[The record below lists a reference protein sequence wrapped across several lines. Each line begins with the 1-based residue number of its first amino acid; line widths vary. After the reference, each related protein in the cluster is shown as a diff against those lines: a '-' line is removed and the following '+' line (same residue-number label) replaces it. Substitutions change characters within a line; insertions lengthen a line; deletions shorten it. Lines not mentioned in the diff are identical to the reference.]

1 MSANAAITTA
11 KPDSSPRIRTRVLVL
26 FGLALVILLVI
37 MSITIFTLVTSTDAR
52 DWQDRQLETAGSAI
66 YRVQDFIQDARRD
79 LYLLANLDEDIQNHE
94 NLFPEVLRDAPQILE
109 IVYVDAEGRILE
121 SVFQDAPLLANQV
134 TLLQTNWFVESIG
147 DISYSVY
154 VSPIQVSVDEQPYII
169 TSMSTK
175 NRTAVIAARIS
186 LTVFSEIISQL
197 SLGETGSAYVVSDDG
212 FILAHTNTDVV
223 TQNINILGRPEFDR
237 ALFQPLNPFE
247 LDTDQPLTEV
257 YENFRGEVVVGLSQR
272 IPGLGWMIFTEIT
285 EAEVLAN
292 TQTAITVLVIVSVGV
307 FVLTLVVIS
316 EVQRRLI
323 FKPLT
328 ELRAN
333 VDRVSQGSFD
343 VPYQATS
350 RDEIGEVIQSFN
362 DMVRIVSERAIERD
376 RLIRELQ
383 GAKRLAEEN
392 SRLKSEFLS
401 TMSHELRTPMNAI
414 EGFVGIILSRMGG
427 TEYNDKTATYLQRVR
442 ANSQRLLALIN
453 DFLDLSRVESG
464 RLDLASQP
472 FEPAK
477 LAQRWRSE
485 LGVLAENKQI
495 DFDVVIDP
503 ELPKTL
509 IGDEEAIS
517 KVAINLIGNA
527 IKFTEKGKVTVAL
540 ESADKEWNI
549 VVRDTGIGIPPHARE
564 FVFEEFRQVD
574 QSSRRKHGGT
584 GLGLAIV
591 QKYTRSMGGQVTLK
605 SEVGQ
610 GSEFT
615 VTLPVVTVQQLKKAK
630 EA

>member
-1 MSANAAITTA
+1 MSANATITAA
-11 KPDSSPRIRTRVLVL
+11 KSDSSPRIRIRVLFF
-26 FGLALVILLVI
+26 FGLALVVLLAV
-37 MSITIFTLVTSTDAR
+37 MATTIFSLVSVTEAR
-52 DWQDRQLETAGSAI
+52 QWLGRQLEASRNAVF
-66 YRVQDFIQDARRD
+66 RVETF
-79 LYLLANLDEDIQNHE
+79 LELATRQLVLAAEFSDIQE
-94 NLFPEVLRDAPQILE
+94 RGEILSEIIASEPQFLE
-109 IVYVDAEGRILE
+109 LVYADRQGRILANQ
-121 SVFQDAPLLANQV
+121 FRDAALLANQV
-134 TLLQTNWFVESIG
+134 TLSQANWFVASLDQPEYTI
-147 DISYSVY
+147 Y
-154 VSPIQVSVDEQPYII
+154 VSPIQLSADLQPYLIL
-169 TSMSTK
+169 S
-175 NRTAVIAARIS
+175 APYAAGDGVIGARIS
-186 LTVFSEIISQL
+186 LTVFSDIVSGL
-197 SLGETGSAYVVSDDG
+197 SFGETGRAYVADDNG
-212 FILAHTNTDVV
+212 AILAHTDPQVV
-223 TQNINILGRPEFDR
+223 ISNASVAGRDEFER
-237 ALFQPLNPFE
+237 ALLRPLDLGLEDEQF
-247 LDTDQPLTEV
+247 LALTEP
-257 YENFRGEVVVGLSQR
+257 YINFQGVPVIGIAER
-272 IPGLGWMIFTEIT
+272 IPIVSWVLFTEIQ
-285 EAEVLAN
+285 EDEVFAN
-292 TQTAITVLVIVSVGV
+292 TQTAIQTLLVVTLLI
-307 FVLTLVVIS
+307 FVLTMLVIS
-316 EVQRRLI
+316 EVQRRII
-323 FKPLT
+323 FKPLS
-328 ELRAN
+328 ELRYN
-333 VDRVSQGSFD
+333 VEQVSQGKLD
-343 VPYQATS
+343 ILYQATS
-350 RDEIGEVIQSFN
+350 RDEIGETIQAFN
-362 DMVRIVSERAIERD
+362 DMARIVNERAIERD
-376 RLIRELQ
+376 RLIRDLQ
-383 GAKRLAEEN
+383 AAKRLAEEN

-427 TEYNDKTATYLQRVR
+427 TDYNDKTATYLQRVR

-495 DFDVVIDP
+495 GFEVQVDP

-527 IKFTEKGKVTVAL
+527 IKFTDKGKVTVSL
-540 ESADKEWNI
+540 ELSGKEWNI
-549 VVRDTGIGIPPHARE
+549 IVRDTGIGIPPHARE

-615 VTLPVVTVQQLKKAK
+615 VTLPMVTVQQMNKA
-630 EA
+630 

>member
-1 MSANAAITTA
+1 
-11 KPDSSPRIRTRVLVL
+11 
-26 FGLALVILLVI
+26 
-37 MSITIFTLVTSTDAR
+37 
-52 DWQDRQLETAGSAI
+52 
-66 YRVQDFIQDARRD
+66 
-79 LYLLANLDEDIQNHE
+79 
-94 NLFPEVLRDAPQILE
+94 
-109 IVYVDAEGRILE
+109 
-121 SVFQDAPLLANQV
+121 
-134 TLLQTNWFVESIG
+134 VE
-147 DISYSVY
+147 
-154 VSPIQVSVDEQPYII
+154 
-169 TSMSTK
+169 K
-175 NRTAVIAARIS
+175 
-186 LTVFSEIISQL
+186 
-197 SLGETGSAYVVSDDG
+197 
-212 FILAHTNTDVV
+212 
-223 TQNINILGRPEFDR
+223 
-237 ALFQPLNPFE
+237 
-247 LDTDQPLTEV
+247 
-257 YENFRGEVVVGLSQR
+257 
-272 IPGLGWMIFTEIT
+272 
-285 EAEVLAN
+285 
-292 TQTAITVLVIVSVGV
+292 
-307 FVLTLVVIS
+307 
-316 EVQRRLI
+316 
-323 FKPLT
+323 
-328 ELRAN
+328 
-333 VDRVSQGSFD
+333 VSQGSFD
-343 VPYQATS
+343 VPFQATT
-350 RDEIGEVIQSFN
+350 RDEIGEVIQTFN
-362 DMVRIVSERAIERD
+362 DMVRIVGERAIERD
-376 RLIRELQ
+376 RLIRDLQ
-383 GAKRLAEEN
+383 AAKRLAEEN

-427 TEYNDKTATYLQRVR
+427 TEYNEKTATYLQRVR

-464 RLDLASQP
+464 RLDLANQP

-495 DFDVVIDP
+495 GFEVQIDP

-527 IKFTEKGKVTVAL
+527 IKFTDKGKVTVAL
-540 ESADKEWNI
+540 AASGDEWNI
-549 VVRDTGIGIPPHARE
+549 IVSDTGIGIPPHARE

-615 VTLPVVTVQQLKKAK
+615 VSLPIVTAQQLKKAK